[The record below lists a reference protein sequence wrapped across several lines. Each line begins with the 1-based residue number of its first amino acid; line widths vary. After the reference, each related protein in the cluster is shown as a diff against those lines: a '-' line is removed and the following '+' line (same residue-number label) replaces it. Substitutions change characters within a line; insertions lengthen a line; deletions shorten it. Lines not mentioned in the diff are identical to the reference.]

1 MIYIPEVF
9 MSIGFLIILMI
20 SVFVKKNQNFV
31 LGYLS
36 LLLIFLTQ
44 FFVLKDIF
52 LFEEIFN
59 NFFVIDSFGSFLKS
73 VILICAGFVIY
84 FYLIV
89 KNDSSLNR
97 PEFSMIILISII
109 GMMLMVSSNDLLS
122 LFVSIELQS
131 LALYILVSFSKE
143 DFNSSE
149 AGVKYFVIGSLSTC
163 IFLFGSSLIYGLVG
177 STNFSEISQFMSDQY
192 SVPLLLVVGLIF
204 ILVSLSL

>member
-149 AGVKYFVIGSLSTC
+149 AGVLKKKNIFKNKKLGKKYKK
-163 IFLFGSSLIYGLVG
+163 
-177 STNFSEISQFMSDQY
+177 
-192 SVPLLLVVGLIF
+192 
-204 ILVSLSL
+204 

>member
-9 MSIGFLIILMI
+9 LSLGFLIILII
-20 SVFVKKNQNFV
+20 SVFVKRNQNIV

-131 LALYILVSFSKE
+131 LALYIFW
-143 DFNSSE
+143 
-149 AGVKYFVIGSLSTC
+149 
-163 IFLFGSSLIYGLVG
+163 FLFQRKILIHLKLG
-177 STNFSEISQFMSDQY
+177 
-192 SVPLLLVVGLIF
+192 
-204 ILVSLSL
+204 